1 MTHLTGVVFV
11 RPTPANIA
19 ALARELKSP
28 KFKEYH
34 IFFSNVVVANDLIQT
49 IADADEL
56 GVVRQVQEFYAD
68 VIPIDRALFS
78 LNSQRLVNATVG
90 RPAAAILSVFLSL
103 KTRPAQIRFTGS
115 SPATRAL
122 AAEVSARLASD
133 DIHDFPLDADSPVLI
148 ILDRKSDPVT
158 PLLSQWTYQAMVHE
172 LLGLNN
178 GRVLLP
184 GVPDGEVTMSGRDDK
199 FFNENKY
206 QNFGAF
212 RCQGDCSSSASMCSF
227 RALTVS
233 PRALAV
239 CCRRPRGCDSGL
251 DAAVRFRAPREL
263 EPQLDRRH
271 AQLHG
276 QVPCLSSP
284 NLEGLQARDHHLGA
298 QPAGGGEVCGPC
310 FGGAS
315 HAPDCFAR
323 VFWVLRLAISLRF
336 RRWSRTLPAATT
348 TRSSSGS

>member
-1 MTHLTGVVFV
+1 VGLHFSTLSDSPFLVPHHLKKEPAMCAALVSVNLPVFLVELLASTVLRTEPMTHLTGVIFV

-68 VIPIDRALFS
+68 VIPIDRALVS
-78 LNSQRLVNATVG
+78 LNSQRLVNTTVG

-122 AAEVSARLASD
+122 AVEVSARLASD
-133 DIHDFPLDADSPVLI
+133 DIHDSPLDADSPILI

-184 GVPDGEVTMSGRDDK
+184 DVPDGEVTMSGRDDE

-206 QNFGAF
+206 QNFGALNERNILF
-212 RCQGDCSSSASMCSF
+212 LQHSF
-227 RALTVS
+227 LFSVFSVIS
-233 PRALAV
+233 PYPL
-239 CCRRPRGCDSGL
+239 
-251 DAAVRFRAPREL
+251 
-263 EPQLDRRH
+263 
-271 AQLHG
+271 
-276 QVPCLSSP
+276 
-284 NLEGLQARDHHLGA
+284 
-298 QPAGGGEVCGPC
+298 
-310 FGGAS
+310 
-315 HAPDCFAR
+315 
-323 VFWVLRLAISLRF
+323 
-336 RRWSRTLPAATT
+336 
-348 TRSSSGS
+348 

>member
-1 MTHLTGVVFV
+1 MGLHFGEFSGSPSLLPPRFHNYAYVYAVFDCATLPVFLVELLASTVLRTEPMTHLTGVVFV

-78 LNSQRLVNATVG
+78 LNSQRLVNTTVG

-103 KTRPAQIRFTGS
+103 KTRPAQIRFTSS

-122 AAEVSARLASD
+122 AVEVSARLASD
-133 DIHDFPLDADSPVLI
+133 DIHDSSLDADSPILI

-184 GVPDGEVTMSGRDDK
+184 DVPDGEVTMSGRDDQ

-206 QNFGAF
+206 QNFGALIE
-212 RCQGDCSSSASMCSF
+212 RSVSF
-227 RALTVS
+227 
-233 PRALAV
+233 
-239 CCRRPRGCDSGL
+239 
-251 DAAVRFRAPREL
+251 
-263 EPQLDRRH
+263 
-271 AQLHG
+271 
-276 QVPCLSSP
+276 LSIAFS
-284 NLEGLQARDHHLGA
+284 
-298 QPAGGGEVCGPC
+298 
-310 FGGAS
+310 
-315 HAPDCFAR
+315 
-323 VFWVLRLAISLRF
+323 
-336 RRWSRTLPAATT
+336 
-348 TRSSSGS
+348 